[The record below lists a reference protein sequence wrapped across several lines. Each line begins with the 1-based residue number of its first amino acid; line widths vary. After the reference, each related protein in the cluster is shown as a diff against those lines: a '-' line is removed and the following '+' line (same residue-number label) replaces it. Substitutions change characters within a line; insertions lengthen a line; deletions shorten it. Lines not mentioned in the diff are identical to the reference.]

1 MPERIYLTGFM
12 GCGKST
18 IGAILSNVLGYQYL
32 DLDAEIESEIT
43 MAIPSFFSQF
53 GEAAFRAVETE
64 VLAQTFDL
72 QNVVISLGGGALVQP
87 ENLRQTLRHGL
98 VVYLALSAEELTDRL
113 RYSTNR
119 PLLLDENGKT
129 VSPSVLFERI
139 SRIMAVRKPFYEQAH
154 IHVSLTRQTVGES
167 VDAVAKAIYQYLKD
181 LKNKR
186 A

>member
-18 IGAILSNVLGYQYL
+18 IGAILSNVLGYRYL
-32 DLDAEIESEIT
+32 DLDAEIESKINMT
-43 MAIPSFFSQF
+43 IPSFFSQF
-53 GEAAFRAVETE
+53 GEAAFRAVETR
-64 VLAQTFDL
+64 VLAQTFGL
-72 QNVVISLGGGALVQP
+72 HKVIIGLGGGALAQP

-98 VVYLALSAEELTDRL
+98 VVYLVLSAEELTDRL

-139 SRIMAVRKPFYEQAH
+139 SGIMAVRKPFYEQAH
-154 IHVSLTRQTVGES
+154 IQVNLSRQTVGES
-167 VDAVAKAIYQYLKD
+167 VDAVAKAIYQYRKD
-181 LKNKR
+181 RKKNR
-186 A
+186 V